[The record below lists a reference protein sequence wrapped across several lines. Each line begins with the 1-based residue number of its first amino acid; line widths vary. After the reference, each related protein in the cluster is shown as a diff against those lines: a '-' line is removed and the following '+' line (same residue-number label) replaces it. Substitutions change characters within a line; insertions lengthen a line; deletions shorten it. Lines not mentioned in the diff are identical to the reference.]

1 MKSPTALL
9 FLLFIF
15 SNSLANPSKQA
26 VPKPCHI
33 EAFVAQVPTGACQL
47 DAYTVVL
54 KPSQPHE
61 QFVQDLQLRIL
72 SLNTA
77 FTVKRGMTE
86 FRFELGA
93 GHYQFEISDPAVDAC
108 RTIQQLTVKGG
119 RVKVPPVAICRD
131 ISIQLE
137 EGASVISGEVLAAES
152 YSSCGPV
159 TYQLSQSHFS
169 SADVGT
175 KEVQVTVKDIRK
187 KSASCKSRV
196 KILPSLG
203 TIPTYSK
210 KGDRGPYF
218 EYCDTKAIKSK
229 AFFKQEDHTFQV
241 MAGGEGEKDNM
252 AIIGQYRLGDGE
264 MKVRLSSLKS
274 LDQSNGQAGLII
286 GQECDPEAAFCS
298 IMLEKVTGNIYK
310 EFRLSK
316 GGEMVKEWEHRLHAP
331 SWLKLKRKGHQFKAY
346 TSHNGQHWQLA
357 FSISM
362 PLEQNLYWGMLVKNI
377 APASRTVGIFD
388 QLSIQTEHNSPYPNY
403 DSTPSEQPKVD
414 PFSESK
420 SLDTYSAPL
429 MKSAAEQEQWAVF
442 PNPAQDYLE
451 VTLPIWKD
459 DHATLLL
466 LNSIGKS
473 VLEEKLETLNGQS
486 HWLNL
491 AAISSGIYYLK
502 LQTIEGQHLTKKVV
516 IDK

>member
-9 FLLFIF
+9 LLLFF
-15 SNSLANPSKQA
+15 FGKSFASPNMTKESN
-26 VPKPCHI
+26 PCHI
-33 EAFVAQVPTGACQL
+33 AAFVAQVPTGDCQL
-47 DAYTVVL
+47 ETYTVVL
-54 KPSQPHE
+54 KPSQPHK
-61 QFVQDLQLRIL
+61 QFVQDLQLRII

-77 FTVKRGMTE
+77 FNIKRGMTE

-93 GHYQFEISDPAVDAC
+93 GHYQFEISDPAVEAC
-108 RTIQQLTVKGG
+108 RTIQQLSIKGG
-119 RVKVPPVAICRD
+119 RVKVPPVAICKD
-131 ISIQLE
+131 ISIQLGK
-137 EGASVISGEVLAAES
+137 GATFINGEALAGES

-159 TYQLSQSHFS
+159 SYQLSQSHFS

-175 KEVQVTVKDIRK
+175 KSVEVKVKDVRK
-187 KSASCKSRV
+187 KVASCKSQV
-196 KILPSLG
+196 
-203 TIPTYSK
+203 TIRPAPATIATSPDK
-210 KGDRGPYF
+210 QGSVPHF
-218 EYCDTKAIKSK
+218 EYCGTKTPQSK
-229 AFFKQEDHTFQV
+229 AFFKQEDQTFQIK
-241 MAGGEGEKDNM
+241 AGGNGIKDNTT
-252 AIIGQYRLGDGE
+252 IISQDRWGDGE
-264 MKVRLSSLKS
+264 IKVRLSSLNS
-274 LDQSNGQAGLII
+274 FDQSLGQAGLII
-286 GQECDPEAAFCS
+286 GQDCDPAAVYCA
-298 IMLEKVTGNIYK
+298 ILLEETTGNIYK

-316 GGEMVKEWEHRLHAP
+316 GGKVVREWEHRLHAP

-362 PLEQNLYWGMLVKNI
+362 PVEQNLSWGMIVKNI
-377 APASRTVGIFD
+377 APAPRTLGVFE
-388 QLSIQTEHNSPYPNY
+388 QLSIQTERNSAYPKQKKNKGK
-403 DSTPSEQPKVD
+403 SSQLD
-414 PFSESK
+414 PFPASK
-420 SLDTYSAPL
+420 FPDTYSSPSPKPAV
-429 MKSAAEQEQWAVF
+429 EQEQWAVF

-473 VLEEKLETLNGQS
+473 VLEEKLEMLNGQS